1 MNRHTRRRKRRQQQR
16 KRTYSII
23 ALCCILVSVV
33 AVLTV
38 SNLIGTAVGGIK
50 ASEPTP
56 TPDMA
61 TASPTPAVPS
71 APPAEEPVETQS
83 TPEPEPEPDPIP
95 TPTLTESNFSNT
107 VFIGDSMAEGFYLY
121 SGIQGATFYYE
132 RGLRIEDIATDVV
145 ADTPSGKTTILNAL
159 GQKQYGRV
167 VLILGLNELGWDN
180 ADVFAQRYSNLI
192 DTLREIQPNAE
203 IYMQAILPVTEER
216 SSTDRV
222 FNNYDIQQYN
232 GKIAQVAEEKG
243 VHYLDVS
250 SVMTDSTGA
259 LLADASVDGIHLKQK
274 YCVEWYKYIS
284 ENL

>member
-1 MNRHTRRRKRRQQQR
+1 MNRRARRRKRRQQQR

-33 AVLTV
+33 VVLTV
-38 SNLIGTAVGGIK
+38 SNLIGTAVGGTK

-56 TPDMA
+56 APDMA
-61 TASPTPAVPS
+61 TASPTPAAPS
-71 APPAEEPVETQS
+71 APPAEEPIEAQS
-83 TPEPEPEPDPIP
+83 TPEPEP
-95 TPTLTESNFSNT
+95 TPPATPALAESDFSDT

-132 RGLRIEDIATDVV
+132 RGLRIEDIATDAV
-145 ADTPSGKTTILNAL
+145 ANTPSGKTTILNAL
-159 GQKQYGRV
+159 GQKQYGRI

-180 ADVFAQRYSNLI
+180 ADVFAQRYSRLI

>member
-1 MNRHTRRRKRRQQQR
+1 MNRRILRRKRRRQ
-16 KRTYSII
+16 KRLYSIL
-23 ALCCILVSVV
+23 ALCCILVSVTLL
-33 AVLTV
+33 LTL
-38 SNLIGTAVGGIK
+38 SNLIGTATFGGTK

-56 TPDMA
+56 TPDM
-61 TASPTPAVPS
+61 TQASPPPAVPS
-71 APPAEEPVETQS
+71 PPPMEEVAEPQSTLEPLAPAEG
-83 TPEPEPEPDPIP
+83 D
-95 TPTLTESNFSNT
+95 FSDT

-132 RGLRIEDIATDVV
+132 RGLRIKDIATDKV
-145 ADTPSGKTTILNAL
+145 ADTPTGKTTILDAL
-159 GQKQYGRV
+159 KQKQYNRV

-180 ADVFAQRYSNLI
+180 ADVFAQRYGRLI
-192 DTLREIQPNAE
+192 DTIREIQPNAE

-232 GKIAQVAEEKG
+232 GKIAQVAEETG
-243 VHYLDVS
+243 AHYLDVS

-274 YCVEWYKYIS
+274 YCVEWYHYIS
-284 ENL
+284 ANL

>member
-1 MNRHTRRRKRRQQQR
+1 MNRRILRRKRRRQ
-16 KRTYSII
+16 KRLYSIF
-23 ALCCILVSVV
+23 ALCCILVSVTLL
-33 AVLTV
+33 LTL
-38 SNLIGTAVGGIK
+38 SNLIGTATSGGTK

-61 TASPTPAVPS
+61 QASPPPAVPS
-71 APPAEEPVETQS
+71 PPPMEEVAEPQS
-83 TPEPEPEPDPIP
+83 TPEPVAPAEGD
-95 TPTLTESNFSNT
+95 FSDT

-132 RGLRIEDIATDVV
+132 RGLRIKDIATDEV
-145 ADTPSGKTTILNAL
+145 ADTPNGKTTILNAL
-159 GQKQYGRV
+159 KQKQYNRV

-180 ADVFAQRYSNLI
+180 ADVFAQRYSRLI
-192 DTLREIQPNAE
+192 DTIREIQPNAE

-232 GKIAQVAEEKG
+232 GKIAQVAEETG
-243 VHYLDVS
+243 AHYLDVS

-274 YCVEWYKYIS
+274 YCVEWYHYIS
-284 ENL
+284 ANL